1 MFYFH
6 LKLFFK
12 NIAFV
17 IFISI
22 LSLVFLVVSIYFLY
36 LKITLQLSDGLK
48 IFSLII
54 LMFPNL
60 LIYLGWIFYWNI
72 FNKNIILNNQ
82 HYIFNLTNRNS
93 VKFELKLSLLYYLI
107 VLPYNLIFVI
117 IELIIYSSVE
127 NFSYSFIYYFV
138 FYWVFIFLILK
149 FVFFLSKSR
158 KNVLNGFSI
167 SFFFIFVYPI
177 VFYSIYFST
186 YYVNS
191 LYDSTKN
198 VLLILFY
205 SSLIINP
212 NLYSIIFLNNAYDSI
227 SISAIVI
234 GSIIILLVLFIVV
247 LKDWFNEKKLI
258 KLNDGSGPLVSLI
271 AKNISYS
278 KKKKV
283 LNSINFSIYK
293 SDRIS
298 LLGNNGSGKTT
309 FIKVITRSLLN
320 KKVKLFWKYPDFLIA
335 GVFQEF
341 SFDDNFKCH
350 EIIKCYSRLY
360 NHHFTN
366 EEISRLFKDF
376 DLEKYYNYSYK
387 SLSYGTKQKIKI
399 IFALMNKPDLLILD
413 EPFLGID
420 LKWKKLFLKKLDEF
434 FKNKP
439 NTALIFVS
447 HNLNDHKFLANK
459 YFLIN
464 NGIMEKV
471 NGIEYYL
478 NVNKKNNKT
487 VRI

>member
-82 HYIFNLTNRNS
+82 YYIFNLTNRNS

-127 NFSYSFIYYFV
+127 NFSYSFIYYFI

-149 FVFFLSKSR
+149 FVFFLSKSK

-167 SFFFIFVYPI
+167 SFFSIFVYPI

-191 LYDSTKN
+191 LSDSTKI
-198 VLLILFY
+198 VLLIVFY
-205 SSLIINP
+205 CCLIINP
-212 NLYSIIFLNNAYDSI
+212 NLYSIIFLNNAYDPI
-227 SISAIVI
+227 SISSIVVA
-234 GSIIILLVLFIVV
+234 SIIILLVLFIVV
-247 LKDWFNEKKLI
+247 LKDWLNGEKLI

-283 LNSINFSIYK
+283 LNNINFSIYQN
-293 SDRIS
+293 DRIS

-341 SFDDNFKCH
+341 SFDDNFKCY
-350 EIIKCYSRLY
+350 EIIKCYSHLY

-376 DLEKYYNYSYK
+376 DLEKYYNYYYK

-420 LKWKKLFLKKLDEF
+420 LKWKKLFLRKLADF

-447 HNLNDHKFLANK
+447 HNLSEHKLLTNK
-459 YFLIN
+459 YFLIQ
-464 NGIMEKV
+464 NGTIKKV
-471 NGIEYYL
+471 KGVEDYL
-478 NVNKKNNKT
+478 SANKKTN
-487 VRI
+487 

>member
-1 MFYFH
+1 M
-6 LKLFFK
+6 
-12 NIAFV
+12 
-17 IFISI
+17 
-22 LSLVFLVVSIYFLY
+22 
-36 LKITLQLSDGLK
+36 
-48 IFSLII
+48 
-54 LMFPNL
+54 
-60 LIYLGWIFYWNI
+60 
-72 FNKNIILNNQ
+72 
-82 HYIFNLTNRNS
+82 
-93 VKFELKLSLLYYLI
+93 
-107 VLPYNLIFVI
+107 
-117 IELIIYSSVE
+117 
-127 NFSYSFIYYFV
+127 
-138 FYWVFIFLILK
+138 ILK

-205 SSLIINP
+205 CSLIINP

-283 LNSINFSIYK
+283 LNSINFSIYQ

-341 SFDDNFKCH
+341 NFDDNFKCH

-447 HNLNDHKFLANK
+447 HNLNDHKFLTNK

-464 NGIMEKV
+464 NGVMEKV
-471 NGIEYYL
+471 NSIEYYL